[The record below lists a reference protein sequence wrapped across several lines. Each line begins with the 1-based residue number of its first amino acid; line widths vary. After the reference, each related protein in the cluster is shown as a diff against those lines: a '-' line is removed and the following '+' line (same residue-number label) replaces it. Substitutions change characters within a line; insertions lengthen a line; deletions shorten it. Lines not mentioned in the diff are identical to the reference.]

1 MLPVLITLAV
11 LLRLLYRLLRPA
23 PSQSLNL
30 DDTKP
35 SALEKIKSEAFEHT
49 ALSPPSA
56 PRIIILYGTEYGF
69 SREVAKKLAST
80 LALGGFCPRVVN
92 ALHYRL
98 IDFTRERFLAFVCS
112 TTGDGAPP
120 NEATELRD
128 ALVGKDVVIP
138 PNCGFAVLALG
149 DRAYPRFCS
158 AGAEFDGLLGSNRL
172 LERVN
177 VDQEDWQ
184 VIDEWIAS
192 FEKIVKQSMQEQNEE
207 NGLSD
212 TDSDYLIGAMEKYA
226 ESLENRT
233 GAFFSRNNPYKAT
246 VVERRLLTVPR
257 SRSEV
262 DKEVIRVEFDISGSG
277 ITYES
282 GDALGIVPRNNS
294 EHVDRLLRAMASNGD
309 EMVWVS
315 DASEP
320 VPLEKALTEMLDLR
334 TVKPEL
340 VAKLATIS
348 TDKEERALGKQI
360 LGYDVKEEGRPTG
373 TVSEWGKRYLAERE
387 VLDVVG
393 DFGTTAVGVQEL
405 VDDMRSLH
413 ARYYSISSTPVTSP
427 ERIAVTV
434 DVLRYHTLNVA
445 REGVASTFLKDRC
458 RVGHSE
464 VGVFISKNPNFRLP
478 EKTSTPIIMIGPGT
492 GIAPFIGFIE
502 QRLAER
508 ASDETGCGE
517 NWLFFGCRHELQ
529 DFLYAE
535 QLRSFA
541 KDGTIVLHT
550 AFSRDTDQKVY
561 VQHRMAAQSEA
572 LWQIIEKRGGHV
584 YVCGDGGKMARDV
597 DAALQRIVQ
606 QQGGKSEKEAEHY
619 IRQLAEARRYQR
631 DVWIS

>member
-1 MLPVLITLAV
+1 MLPVLISLAV
-11 LLRLLYRLLRPA
+11 LLRLIYRLLRPA
-23 PSQSLNL
+23 PQQAFNL
-30 DDTKP
+30 TDTKP

-56 PRIIILYGTEYGF
+56 PRIVILYGTEYGF

-80 LALGGFCPRVVN
+80 LVLAGLCPRVIN

-98 IDFTRERFLAFVCS
+98 VDFTRERFLAFVCS

-128 ALVGKDVVIP
+128 ALFGKDVVIP
-138 PNCGFAVLALG
+138 PNCSFAVLALG

-158 AGAEFDGLLGSNRL
+158 AGVEFDELFGSNRL
-172 LERVN
+172 LQRVD
-177 VDQEDWQ
+177 VDQEDWL

-192 FEKIVKQSMQEQNEE
+192 FEKIVKQKVEQQDDENEV
-207 NGLSD
+207 SD
-212 TDSDYLIGAMEKYA
+212 ADDDYLVGAMEKYA

-233 GAFFSRNNPYKAT
+233 GAFYTRNNPFKAP
-246 VVERRLLTVPR
+246 VVERRLLTVPK
-257 SRSEV
+257 SRSET
-262 DKEVIRVEFDISGSG
+262 DKEVIRVEFDITGSG

-294 EHVDRLLRAMASNGD
+294 DHVDRLLRAMASNGN
-309 EMVWVS
+309 EMVWLS

-320 VPLEKALTEMLDLR
+320 VPFEHALTDMLDLR

-348 TDKEERALGKQI
+348 TDKEERALAKQI
-360 LGYDVKEEGRPTG
+360 LGYDAKEEGRPTG
-373 TVSEWGKRYLAERE
+373 TVSEFGKGYLAERG
-387 VLDVVG
+387 VLDVVS
-393 DFGTTAVGVQEL
+393 DFGTVAVGAQEL
-405 VDDMRSLH
+405 VDEMRSLH

-458 RVGHSE
+458 SVGKSE

-502 QRLAER
+502 QRLAEG
-508 ASDETGCGE
+508 AAGETGSGE
-517 NWLFFGCRHELQ
+517 NWLFFGCRHEMQ
-529 DFLYAE
+529 DFLYGE
-535 QLRSFA
+535 QLRAYSD
-541 KDGTIVLHT
+541 DGAIVLHT
-550 AFSRDTDQKVY
+550 AFSRDTKKKVY
-561 VQHRMAAQSEA
+561 VQHRMAEQSEA
-572 LWQIIEKRGGHV
+572 LWRIIGKDGGHV
-584 YVCGDGGKMARDV
+584 YVCGDGGKMAEDV
-597 DAALQRIVQ
+597 DTALRRIVQ
-606 QQGGKSEKEAEHY
+606 EEGDKSEEEAKRYIKE
-619 IRQLAEARRYQR
+619 LMEARRYQR